1 MKMRGLFKRLICF
14 ALAIG
19 IILPNASNLIIN
31 VCADEATITQLIW
44 LEPMPGLNNVEYD
57 VIAEE
62 EIYEEITYET
72 NFHDTTHQSEN
83 NWYLLNK
90 YDLLPYNEIHKR
102 VQNDIWNN
110 INNNVETGE
119 LRIDYKNVK
128 ESEKGTKGTYGFADV
143 YEINKGAD
151 YLWEVKPPSYA
162 DKNKQKGLDQ
172 LNNYIENG
180 IGNFKR
186 GNTDGTNIEDGEF
199 SFSLE
204 LYCERGGKTWTED
217 VTYDVTYSHL
227 EQGLIIY
234 NFHRSAIKRDEQK
247 KEEPKSEQVHQ
258 QSYNNAAK
266 EVSSQTATEYRKVDH
281 IPVEGETYSYNSN
294 GDIVNNRGEIVIT
307 VSSLMAIDALAK
319 SLKISN
325 AKVKNNPRWD
335 NTLSEEIDKE
345 TTAYLIT
352 ENSMSADQKAAAFF
366 YFKDFLDIIEL
377 SDEDIEEVMSEDDQD
392 TIDEVIKEIHGESDD
407 YDKAG
412 KAQPPRDPLIIDLGE
427 TGIELRSLEHGVN
440 FDLDNN
446 GFAEKTAWIG
456 TEDGFLAL
464 DRNGNG
470 SIDNGGELFGD
481 QVILKDGSK
490 SESGFEALAELDDNG
505 DGIIDNKDSAFANLR
520 VWIDANHNGKSD
532 SNELKTLNETGI
544 ISISLEHSE
553 VSIVDEET
561 GARIAESASVTIN
574 KNGAVSTVDISEFWF
589 PVNSSDTTQDGVVTA
604 GNVPNIIQ
612 AVNDDESGELLELFY
627 EFSESTDIVMK
638 RYYLKKI
645 LYKIT
650 DSKNIAI
657 NSRGGNIDARDLHV
671 IEQFMGRDFEGVGGS
686 NPNSNAASILK
697 DIYTNI
703 ENQYYNILNMYC
715 GLGGYLNATYEYE
728 DENGNKNLNLDFLNY
743 IFDEKAAEGENIDYL
758 VYDLGVYLK
767 SYDKINGTSC
777 FTEYSNHYS
786 ENYAY
791 IVESTKSGN
800 TYLGTESNDSY
811 NGTSKNDFIFGE
823 SGNDN
828 LHGGNGND
836 AISGGSGNDT
846 LYGDSGNDILIGD
859 EGNDTLDGGTG
870 NDTLKGGYGDDTYI
884 FAKGYGNDTIIDSD
898 GLNTLR
904 FKGIKPSDILVNGTD
919 EYDAT
924 ITIKGTNDSLVI
936 KDFRKSEEYRNYD
949 LEIDGVKMHVTDKDS
964 PFRHIYG
971 GNGDDVLKAVVDDS
985 IMHAFGGDDTVY
997 GSKGND
1003 VIYGNEGNDTVY
1015 AGNGNDFVYGGDD
1028 NDAIFGEEGDDII
1041 YGDNG
1046 DDILDGGAGNDIL
1059 YGGAGNDTYVF
1070 SRDYG
1075 TDVIDDSEGTSTVK
1089 LADDLTLS
1097 DIEINAVGND
1107 VIISIK
1113 DTEDKLIITD
1123 FADAP
1128 ENYVLQIGEEILPVQ
1143 DNITGIDN
1151 YVTGTENSDYLPLE
1165 SDKANIAAGGNGD
1178 DFIIGGTESDYIFGD
1193 SGNDRITA
1201 NDGNDVI
1208 FGGSGNDSLFGESG
1222 NDCISGGNEDDY
1234 INGGDGD
1241 DIIDTGSGND
1251 FIDGGSGNDTY
1262 IFKPGYGADS
1272 IMDSEGA
1279 NTIMFGDGFTAEG
1292 VKAYRSNWN
1301 DILITFDGFEDT
1313 LTIKNYCISKEAR
1326 NFTLVFADGTVVE
1339 ATAQNSPLRTIYG
1352 TDGSEYMISI
1362 YEDGI
1367 TKIGQD
1373 GNDQLVGSDGNDY
1386 LYGDKGDD
1394 RLTGNAGNDVL
1405 DGAEGNDYLYGG
1417 AGNDTY
1423 IFKKGYGTDT
1433 IGDGEGTNTI
1443 EIYGYS
1449 SNQIKAYRTNWN
1461 DITITFED
1469 SDDKLVIK
1477 GFFTSEAN
1485 RNFYLTFNGGSKV
1498 HATASNSPLRTVYGT
1513 ENSDYIVAMDDR
1525 GVTLIGENGNDSL
1538 NGGNGTD
1545 KLYGGIGDDQL
1556 YGNGG
1561 NDILDGG
1568 EGSDYLYGGAGN
1580 DTYIFNIG
1588 YSTDTINDSEGI
1600 NTISFGNGITSEAMT
1615 AYRTNWNDLTIT
1627 FEGLEDKLII
1637 QSYFTS
1643 EENRNFNVNFADGTR
1658 YAYDSEE
1665 NPLKQ
1670 VHATE
1675 YDDWMSAWS
1684 DNGIVIH
1691 GDGGNDTLNGGSGN
1705 DVLDGGVGND
1715 CLYGGNGNDTYIFG
1729 IGYGSDIVEDN
1740 DGENKIIIN
1749 EMTLDMV
1756 TFNINEYGDL
1766 TISINDSEDILTI
1779 KNFNSELFTFE
1790 FADGIIGTVNADTA
1804 EFTQTILED

>member
-553 VSIVDEET
+553 VSIVNEET

-997 GSKGND
+997 GSKEND

-1015 AGNGNDFVYGGDD
+1015 AGNGNDFVYGG
-1028 NDAIFGEEGDDII
+1028 
-1041 YGDNG
+1041 
-1046 DDILDGGAGNDIL
+1046 AGNDIIDGGEGNDLL
-1059 YGGAGNDTYVF
+1059 YGGFGDDTYIF
-1070 SRDYG
+1070 DKNCG
-1075 TDVIDDSEGTSTVK
+1075 TDVINDTEGTSVIKLTNEVS
-1089 LADDLTLS
+1089 LADLRIDS
-1097 DIEINAVGND
+1097 VGED
-1107 VIISIK
+1107 VVISIR
-1113 DTEDKLIITD
+1113 DTDDKLIITD
-1123 FADAP
+1123 FKQNPD
-1128 ENYVLQIGEEILPVQ
+1128 NYVLRIGDEEISVK
-1143 DNITGIDN
+1143 DNITAEEKEFLSGSEN
-1151 YVTGTENSDYLPLE
+1151 YDYIVNEN
-1165 SDKANIAAGGNGD
+1165 KTVIAGGESGD
-1178 DFIIGGTESDYIFGD
+1178 RIIGSGMDEYILGD
-1193 SGNDRITA
+1193 SDSDQLLAGG
-1201 NDGNDVI
+1201 GNDVI
-1208 FGGSGNDSLFGESG
+1208 FGGSG
-1222 NDCISGGNEDDY
+1222 DDY

-1241 DIIDTGSGND
+1241 DIIDAGTGND
-1251 FIDGGSGNDTY
+1251 FIDGGSGNDIY

-1272 IMDSEGA
+1272 IMDSEGV
-1279 NTIMFGDGFTAEG
+1279 NTVMFGDGFIAEG

-1386 LYGDKGDD
+1386 LYGDKGSD

-1405 DGAEGNDYLYGG
+1405 DGGEGNDFLYGG

-1433 IGDGEGTNTI
+1433 IDDGEGTNTI

-1449 SNQIKAYRTNWN
+1449 ANQIKAYRTNWN
-1461 DITITFED
+1461 DITVTFEG
-1469 SDDKLVIK
+1469 SDDKLVIE

-1485 RNFYLTFNGGSKV
+1485 RNFYLTFNGGSKL
-1498 HATASNSPLRTVYGT
+1498 HATASNSPLRTIYGT
-1513 ENSDYIVAMDDR
+1513 ENSDYIAAMDDR
-1525 GVTLIGENGNDSL
+1525 GVTLIGENGSDSL
-1538 NGGNGTD
+1538 NGGNGAD

-1556 YGNGG
+1556 YGSGG

-1568 EGSDYLYGGAGN
+1568 EGSDYLYGGSGN

-1588 YSTDTINDSEGI
+1588 YGTDTISDSEGV
-1600 NTISFGNGITSEAMT
+1600 NTISFGSGISADMITV
-1615 AYRTNWNDLTIT
+1615 YRTNWNDLTIT
-1627 FEGLEDKLII
+1627 FEGIEDKLII
-1637 QSYFTS
+1637 QGYFTF
-1643 EENRNFNVNFADGTR
+1643 EDNRNFNVNFADGTR

-1684 DNGIVIH
+1684 DNGVVIH
-1691 GDGGNDTLNGGSGN
+1691 GDGGNDTLNGGEGN
-1705 DVLDGGVGND
+1705 DVLDGGVGSD
-1715 CLYGGNGNDTYIFG
+1715 YLYGGNGNDTYIFG

-1740 DGENKIIIN
+1740 DGENKIVLN
-1749 EMTLDMV
+1749 EITLDMI
-1756 TFNINEYGDL
+1756 TFSINENGYL
-1766 TISINDSEDILTI
+1766 IISINDSEDVLTI
-1779 KNFNSELFTFE
+1779 KNFNSELFAFE